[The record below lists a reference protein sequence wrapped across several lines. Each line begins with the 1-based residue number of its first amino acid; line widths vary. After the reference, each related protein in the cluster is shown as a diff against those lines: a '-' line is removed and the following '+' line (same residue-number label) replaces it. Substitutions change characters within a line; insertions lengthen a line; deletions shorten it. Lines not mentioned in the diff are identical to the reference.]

1 MLPRLAVTFILA
13 AFASAASLPA
23 QTPEPGAQ
31 TIPFEGDAPAYVA
44 HVEGTV
50 SLEREGRA
58 EHAPLNMPLLSGD
71 RLRTGGDGRV
81 EVQFAD
87 GSTLHLDT
95 RSTIDVQSDDLVRLT
110 DGRLRLNIQGP
121 ARGVNYRIDSPAGSA
136 RITQP
141 GEYRIALLTPSALR
155 AGGTNEVQ
163 LEVAVVRGAAQ
174 IFTDEG
180 STPVRAGERAYASA
194 ALAPSYAYVYN
205 SATWDAFDRWSEA
218 RRDVRLGVSSQYL
231 PADMQSYAPVL
242 DQAGDWRHSESD
254 GYAWYP
260 RVTSDWRPYYYGR
273 WASYPRYGWTWI
285 GAERFAWP
293 THHYGRWGFS
303 AGVWFWKPSSRWAPA
318 YVSWGAAPGYVS
330 WCPIGFDDRPVIGL
344 DLYRIGPDYYSP
356 WRAWTAVSYSNFGE
370 RDAYVHQRAVNWDR
384 NGRAR
389 QPQFETRP
397 SAPGSSR
404 DVAVPRNAAPI
415 RWAGSRSAPTD
426 HGGRDGGGRGI
437 TPGGAAP
444 PRDRAIPRAGAA
456 ASRDGV
462 ARDAASL
469 PPSDRRSSGGDAST
483 PGTAVPRYVNRG
495 DEIVRSPSEGPTPR
509 TAAPSGRTSDPA
521 QGSPFDTSRASRSP
535 RAESS
540 GDGAQGRPFD
550 PARASGSPRA
560 ESRGDDAQ
568 GRPAREGYASP
579 RSAPRAETVPPQAE
593 RGAVERRPMPDMPA
607 GRANPGFGRTPA
619 AEAPVDRPAYQPAEP
634 RGYDPRVRR
643 PDAGWRPAA
652 DPVSPPAPPR
662 DTQPPSYERPR
673 GGYGETAAAPRPPA
687 QERAAPPAPNR
698 GEGRQPAA
706 DRAAPA
712 ERPAPAAPTGGVQ
725 AVPRRGGRGG
735 A

>member
-1 MLPRLAVTFILA
+1 MLPRLAVTFVLA
-13 AFASAASLPA
+13 AFACAASLPA
-23 QTPEPGAQ
+23 QTPELGAQ
-31 TIPFEGDAPAYVA
+31 ALPFEGNDAAPAHVA

-50 SLEREGRA
+50 SLEREGRP
-58 EHAPLNMPLLSGD
+58 EHSPLNMPLLSGD
-71 RLRTGGDGRV
+71 RLRTGADGRV

-110 DGRLRLNIQGP
+110 DGRLRLSIQGP
-121 ARGVNYRIDSPAGSA
+121 ARGVTYRIDSPAGSA

-141 GEYRIALLTPSALR
+141 GEYRVALLTPAAPK
-155 AGGTNEVQ
+155 AGGSSEIQ

-194 ALAPSYAYVYN
+194 GLAPSYAYVYN
-205 SATWDAFDRWSEA
+205 SATWDAFDRWSES

-318 YVSWGAAPGYVS
+318 YVSWGSAPGYVS
-330 WCPIGFDDRPVIGL
+330 WCPIGFDNRPVIAL
-344 DLYRIGPDYYSP
+344 DLYRVGPSYYSP
-356 WRAWTAVSYSNFGE
+356 WRAWTAVPYSHFGG

-384 NGRAR
+384 YGRGQ
-389 QPQFETRP
+389 QPRFQTRP
-397 SAPGSSR
+397 SAPGWR

-415 RWAGSRSAPTD
+415 RWAGSRNAPTD
-426 HGGRDGGGRGI
+426 HRPQGSGGQEGGGRGM

-444 PRDRAIPRAGAA
+444 PRDRDRAIPRTGAA
-456 ASRDGV
+456 PSRDGV
-462 ARDAASL
+462 ARDVASL
-469 PPSDRRSSGGDAST
+469 PASGRSRSGEDTAT
-483 PGTAVPRYVNRG
+483 PRTAAPRYVNRG
-495 DEIVRSPSEGPTPR
+495 DEIVRSP
-509 TAAPSGRTSDPA
+509 TARP
-521 QGSPFDTSRASRSP
+521 SP
-535 RAESS
+535 RAATPEDPASDA
-540 GDGAQGRPFD
+540 GQARPFDGAQV
-550 PARASGSPRA
+550 
-560 ESRGDDAQ
+560 
-568 GRPAREGYASP
+568 RPAREGYASP
-579 RSAPRAETVPPQAE
+579 RYVPRPETVAAQPE
-593 RGAVERRPMPDMPA
+593 RGAVERRPMPDAPA
-607 GRANPGFGRTPA
+607 GRANPGFGRAPA
-619 AEAPVDRPAYQPAEP
+619 AEAPADRPAYRPAEP

-643 PDAGWRPAA
+643 PDSAGRPAA
-652 DPVSPPAPPR
+652 DPVSQSAPPR
-662 DTQPPSYERPR
+662 DTQPPAYERPP
-673 GGYGETAAAPRPPA
+673 GGYNGSGAAQRPPA

-706 DRAAPA
+706 ERAAPA
-712 ERPAPAAPTGGVQ
+712 TPSGGVQ